1 VIRFIAIWICLA
13 SISQAQST
21 FSFGMVPQQQQQYQR
36 MPMQNM
42 PMQSGYPM
50 PMNRG
55 MPMGAPMGGGGGG
68 GIPIGPIIG
77 IVGSL
82 IQMAIAEDAKEKAM
96 KQQNPFDINTSAGSG
111 DTSYQPYQPVRQTPA
126 PAPVYRPI
134 KTVPI
139 ADTQEKPLPVKR
151 ISNNKS
157 HAYSEYFDDN
167 NEEQQTQDTEQTNYL
182 DNNHNQSQEKDDNT
196 VEYSQRQE
204 TERKVYHK
212 VGEQYTG
219 QGVRT
224 YYASGP
230 FDKEVNGVPNGIVL
244 PNGNIK
250 SPFSDYTIDVMQS
263 NETSEGKVITD
274 PNTKREFR
282 IPGFSN

>member
-1 VIRFIAIWICLA
+1 MIKFIAIWVCLA
-13 SISQAQST
+13 SISQAQNS
-21 FSFGMVPQQQQQYQR
+21 FSFGMAPQQQQYQR
-36 MPMQNM
+36 MPMQGM
-42 PMQSGYPM
+42 PMQGGYPM

-55 MPMGAPMGGGGGG
+55 MPMGAPMGGGGGGGG

-82 IQMAIAEDAKEKAM
+82 IQMAIAEDAKEKAI
-96 KQQNPFDINTSAGSG
+96 KQQNPYDINTSAGDSS
-111 DTSYQPYQPVRQTPA
+111 SYQPYPARQTPA

-134 KTVPI
+134 KTVPM
-139 ADTQEKPLPVKR
+139 ADTQKKPLPVKR
-151 ISNNKS
+151 ISNNKA

-167 NEEQQTQDTEQTNYL
+167 NDEEQQTQDAEQTNYL
-182 DNNHNQSQEKDDNT
+182 DSNYNQSQETEDNT
-196 VEYSQRQE
+196 AEYSQRQE
-204 TERKVYHK
+204 TERSVYHK

-230 FDKEVNGVPNGIVL
+230 FDKEVNGVPNGVVL
-244 PNGNIK
+244 PNGNIR

-263 NETSEGKVITD
+263 NETSEGKIITD

>member
-1 VIRFIAIWICLA
+1 MIRFIAIWLCLA
-13 SISQAQST
+13 SLSQAQST
-21 FSFGMVPQQQQQYQR
+21 FSFGMAPQQQQYQR
-36 MPMQNM
+36 MPMQGM
-42 PMQSGYPM
+42 PMQGGYPM

-55 MPMGAPMGGGGGG
+55 MPMGVPMGGGGGGG

-82 IQMAIAEDAKEKAM
+82 IQMAIAEDAKEKTM
-96 KQQNPFDINTSAGSG
+96 KQQNPYDINTSAGSG
-111 DTSYQPYQPVRQTPA
+111 DSSYQPYQPVRQA

-134 KTVPI
+134 KPVPM
-139 ADTQEKPLPVKR
+139 AEPQEKATPVKR

-167 NEEQQTQDTEQTNYL
+167 NNEDQQTEEAVQTNYL
-182 DNNHNQSQEKDDNT
+182 DNNYNQSQEREDNT
-196 VEYSQRQE
+196 AEYSQRQE
-204 TERKVYHK
+204 TERNVYHK

>member
-1 VIRFIAIWICLA
+1 MIRVIAIWLCLV
-13 SISQAQST
+13 SFSQAQST
-21 FSFGMVPQQQQQYQR
+21 FSYGMAPQQQQFQQQQFQR
-36 MPMQNM
+36 MPMQSM
-42 PMQSGYPM
+42 PMQGGTPM

-55 MPMGAPMGGGGGG
+55 MPMGVPMGGGGGV
-68 GIPIGPIIG
+68 PIGPIIG

-82 IQMAIAEDAKEKAM
+82 IQMAIAEDAKEKSM
-96 KQQNPFDINTSAGSG
+96 KRQNPYDINTSAGGG
-111 DTSYQPYQPVRQTPA
+111 DSSYQPIQQSPT
-126 PAPVYRPI
+126 PVYRPV
-134 KTVPI
+134 KPMPMSEP
-139 ADTQEKPLPVKR
+139 QERATPVKR

-167 NEEQQTQDTEQTNYL
+167 NNEEQQTQDAEQTNYL
-182 DNNHNQSQEKDDNT
+182 NNDYNKSQEEEDNT
-196 VEYSQRQE
+196 AGYSQRQE
-204 TERKVYHK
+204 TERNIYHK

-250 SPFSDYTIDVMQS
+250 SPFSDYTIDVMQNS
-263 NETSEGKVITD
+263 DTSEGKVITD
-274 PNTKREFR
+274 PNTNRKFR